1 MPKANKYSRRSYK
14 RGGVKGRV
22 TDANLFGKPIPIP
35 SIPEGIK
42 VKPTKVDTLDF
53 PGPVNTTFDEAEEL
67 RKMRQA
73 DREGQQLLLD
83 QLAKDYSRPMPPF
96 GSEDD
101 EKCVGVSCAISG
113 GRKTRSRRGR
123 KSRKPRKYRR
133 SRRH

>member
-42 VKPTKVDTLDF
+42 VKPTKVDTLEF
-53 PGPVNTTFDEAEEL
+53 PGPVDTRFDEAEEL
-67 RKMRQA
+67 RRRRDKERIRLEADIKAYTQA
-73 DREGQQLLLD
+73 
-83 QLAKDYSRPMPPF
+83 MPPF
-96 GSEDD
+96 GSQDDD
-101 EKCVGVSCAISG
+101 ECVGPSCIISG
-113 GRKTRSRRGR
+113 GRKTRSRRTRKLRRGR
-123 KSRKPRKYRR
+123 KSRKSRR